1 MNKTKVVLTDKDIAD
16 GNRIIAEFMVPN
28 WKSLMGEDYDGGID
42 GQDLFTAA
50 CLCSEDYTN
59 LRYFESFNSLF
70 RAIEKIE
77 SLDKGLS
84 YWITLCGHRITIE
97 ESHNIYKTESNK
109 TIVEYSGF
117 NSTSK
122 IQNYWCAIV
131 DFIKYHNSLE
141 K

>member
-59 LRYFESFNSLF
+59 LRYFESFNSFCLLYTSPSP
-70 RAIEKIE
+70 R
-77 SLDKGLS
+77 DGLLS
-84 YWITLCGHRITIE
+84 RMP
-97 ESHNIYKTESNK
+97 SS
-109 TIVEYSGF
+109 
-117 NSTSK
+117 
-122 IQNYWCAIV
+122 A
-131 DFIKYHNSLE
+131 
-141 K
+141 